1 MHPVSTTSHQIRIC
15 PCGQPYKPNIGGVRS
30 GRTGNL
36 SVSGVLTAIE
46 SAITSRGQVPG
57 LIQKLSEDVINRA
70 EFLSVIDTLVQQIA
84 ILEQPAAVPET
95 EAKKPGRKKAEP
107 EQEK

>member
-1 MHPVSTTSHQIRIC
+1 M
-15 PCGQPYKPNIGGVRS
+15 RS

-70 EFLSVIDTLVQQIA
+70 EFLSVIDTLVQRIA

-95 EAKKPGRKKAEP
+95 EAKKPGRNKKAEP